1 MGAPIGNR
9 HAVGNKGGAPT
20 HYNAK
25 FVKIAQEL
33 CRRGGTDGEIA
44 EALQISRFTLA
55 AWRGKHEDFA
65 NAFRLGREAADERV
79 IRSGY
84 ERAVGYTFDS
94 EKIVTVD
101 KQVER
106 VPIKEHVPPDPGM
119 IQYWLNNRRR
129 GEWRNRQEIEV
140 GAPGEFER
148 LSDEELRRFI
158 EADALEP
165 VNAVA
170 PSIAAPAPG
179 GIAARK
185 PAKRAKPIKSALE
198 DDLFG

>member
-1 MGAPIGNR
+1 MPAPLGNSNALGNR
-9 HAVGNKGGAPT
+9 GNPLGQPT
-20 HYNAK
+20 HYNAR
-25 FVKIAQEL
+25 FVKVVENL
-33 CRRGGTDGEIA
+33 CRRGATDGEIA
-44 EALQISRFTLA
+44 ESLQVDRLTLV
-55 AWRGKHEDFA
+55 AWRGKYEAFA
-65 NAFRLGREAADERV
+65 QAFKLGREPADERV

-101 KQVER
+101 KQVVR
-106 VPIKEHVPPDPGM
+106 VPIKEHVPPDPAM

-165 VNAVA
+165 VN
-170 PSIAAPAPG
+170 
-179 GIAARK
+179 
-185 PAKRAKPIKSALE
+185 
-198 DDLFG
+198 